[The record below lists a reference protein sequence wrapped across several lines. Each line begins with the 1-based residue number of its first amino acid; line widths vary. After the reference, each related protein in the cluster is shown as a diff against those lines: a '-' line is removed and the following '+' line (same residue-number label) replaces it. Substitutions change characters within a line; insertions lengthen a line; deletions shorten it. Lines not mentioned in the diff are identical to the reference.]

1 MFKKLFLISL
11 FCLYIVKNNYSG
23 TLWQKTYPKG
33 YYLADEKVLIVPEAE
48 RYLNFV
54 IIGLWP
60 INQKY
65 VFLPEIVKPK
75 NVSEKDMIEI
85 KKLIYWINFEFTH
98 GNILRKLPSYT
109 KIFVALPKSVGNLE
123 KKFFLEYLK
132 VKCAFTDDDIKQ
144 RIYFFNTN
152 TNLHWAQDTSEI
164 IGIDEKGRVIIGMAK
179 DDFAKYLSA
188 IEAMTRKYNSFFT
201 IKWFEDN
208 TSAEGGDEE
217 IVMMSDGKP
226 ALLIGP
232 HRIMRYIELQ
242 YNIPVDSKEP
252 YKQWMVEEARIAFS
266 NSVYGIPVHIIPE
279 KLLYDKT
286 LGTNEIFHLD
296 MYLVVL
302 PDKHRSRA
310 FIPIYDK
317 SEIMDILSREM
328 LSKEFVLKCNEKYNA
343 VAEQMNELGFEVVRI
358 PFYDHPVRNPA
369 NVAKFRN
376 RDTGK
381 ITILLGK
388 YPYHLSENNKLSQQ
402 QKLQNSLY
410 YLEETLVMWK
420 QNPNKHT
427 YINIFNAINN
437 LFYMLEQEEKMP
449 NPIAENQADIYRKYG
464 YDVVLIQQYAWGS
477 GGLHCSLLY

>member
-1 MFKKLFLISL
+1 MFKKLSLILL
-11 FCLYIVKNNYSG
+11 FCLYIIKNNYSG
-23 TLWQKTYPKG
+23 TLWQTYPYG
-33 YYLADEKVLIVPEAE
+33 YYLPDEKVLIVPEAE
-48 RYLNFV
+48 RYLDFV

-60 INQKY
+60 IGQKY

-109 KIFVALPKSVGNLE
+109 KIFVALPKSVSNLE

-132 VKCAFTDDDIKQ
+132 IKCAFTDNDIKQ

-164 IGIDEKGRVIIGMAK
+164 IGMDEKGRMIIGMAK
-179 DDFAKYLSA
+179 DDFSKYLSA
-188 IEAMTRKYNSFFT
+188 IEAMIKKYNSFFT

-217 IVMMSDGKP
+217 IVMMPDGRP
-226 ALLIGP
+226 ALLVGR

-242 YNIPVDSKEP
+242 YNIPEDSKEP
-252 YKQWMVEEARIAFS
+252 YKQWMVEEARTAFS

-302 PDKHRSRA
+302 PDKHKGRA
-310 FIPIYDK
+310 FIPVYDK
-317 SEIMDILSREM
+317 PEIMDILSREM
-328 LSKEFVLKCNEKYNA
+328 LSKEFILKCNEKYNA
-343 VAEQMNELGFEVVRI
+343 VADQMKELGFEVIRI

-376 RDTGK
+376 RETGK

-388 YPYHLSENNKLSQQ
+388 YPYHLSENNELSPQ

-410 YLEETLVMWK
+410 YLEDNLIAWK
-420 QNPNKHT
+420 QKPDKQT

-437 LFYMLEQEEKMP
+437 LFYMLEQEEKIP
-449 NPIAENQADIYRKYG
+449 NPIAEHQANIYRKYG